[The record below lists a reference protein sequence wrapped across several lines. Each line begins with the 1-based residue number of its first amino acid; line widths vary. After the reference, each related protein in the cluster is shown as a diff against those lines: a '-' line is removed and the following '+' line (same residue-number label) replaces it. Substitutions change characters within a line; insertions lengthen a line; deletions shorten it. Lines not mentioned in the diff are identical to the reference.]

1 LSKKDTLHIYTRVST
16 TAQAEDGTSLK
27 SQADAGRTY
36 AKKRGFKAKVWNEGG
51 QSSSKDD
58 LVNRPVLNELL
69 GEITKGEVKH
79 LYVWNTDRL
88 SRNIQTWG
96 MIRLLLIQNDVHLH
110 NPTGEQILTDPQTN
124 LMLGILSEFSQYDN
138 QLRAERSRI
147 GKLNKVRDGESHGG
161 PTPFGYELGKEHKL
175 VPNKTEA
182 KAVRFIYESYSKGAT
197 QQQIADD
204 LLKMGVLTR
213 RGNAIWSDGSLRLLL
228 QNTHFAGY
236 YFYTDKKSGETV
248 RVECPA
254 ILPKGLIKKVKTEFE
269 KRSYGKGVRS
279 DGKVKKRTYLLSG
292 LLVCGE
298 CGKLFHGNY
307 KNTPNSLSSYMCS
320 SKTSKKKEEKKCSAK
335 GRIPL
340 EATDEQ
346 VMSLVLEVI
355 KGSHLYK
362 EEFKVK
368 TLNSGSKKQSDAEL
382 KRIQKKIG
390 SKTEDLAKVRESIL
404 NFQVE
409 KISGLVSNKE
419 IAPILKGLQKKVD
432 SLEDEIDSLQK
443 SLVGEERDQKWV
455 AWVDKFKDKLDSIA
469 LPETDVNLKQ
479 EFIKGLVEE
488 VVVIPHAEP
497 KTHKFKITFK
507 QPYVGD
513 KLIWKDKAN
522 KRKGYSIKNGKTQ
535 TDLEFESQ
543 RKARTA
549 KKKI

>member
-1 LSKKDTLHIYTRVST
+1 LSKDTLHIYTRVST
-16 TAQAEDGTSLK
+16 TAQAEEGTSLK
-27 SQADAGRTY
+27 SQADAGRKY
-36 AKKRGFKAKVWNEGG
+36 AKTRGFKVKLWNEGG

-58 LVNRPVLNELL
+58 LINRPVLNELL
-69 GEITKGEVKH
+69 EQISKGEVKH

-96 MIRLLLIQNDVHLH
+96 MIRLILIQNDVHLH

-138 QLRAERSRI
+138 QIRAERSRI
-147 GKLNKVRDGESHGG
+147 GKLNRVKDGEWHGG
-161 PTPFGYELGKEHKL
+161 PTPFGYELGKNNKL

-204 LLKMGVLTR
+204 LLKKGVLTR
-213 RGNAIWSDGSLRLLL
+213 RGNAIWSDASLRLLL
-228 QNTHFAGY
+228 RNTHFGGY

-254 ILPKGLIKKVKTEFE
+254 ILPKGLIKKVATQVE
-269 KRSYGKGVRS
+269 KRSYGKGVRT
-279 DGKVKKRTYLLSG
+279 DGIVKKRTYLLSG

-298 CGKLFHGNY
+298 CGKLFHGNF
-307 KNTPNSLSSYMCS
+307 KNTTNSLSSYMCS
-320 SKTSKKKEEKKCSAK
+320 SKTSKKKNEKKCTVK

-346 VMSLVLEVI
+346 IMSLVLEVV

-368 TLNSGSKKQSDAEL
+368 TLKSGSKKQSDAEL

-390 SKTEDLAKVRESIL
+390 AKSEDLAKVRESIV

-432 SLEDEIDSLQK
+432 LLEDEIESLQK
-443 SLVGEERDQKWV
+443 TLKGEEKDQKWV
-455 AWVDKFKDKLDSIA
+455 DWVNKFKDKLDSIA

-479 EFIKGLVEE
+479 EFLEGLVKE
-488 VVVIPHAEP
+488 VVVIPHSEP

-522 KRKGYSIKNGKTQ
+522 KRKGYSIKAGKTH